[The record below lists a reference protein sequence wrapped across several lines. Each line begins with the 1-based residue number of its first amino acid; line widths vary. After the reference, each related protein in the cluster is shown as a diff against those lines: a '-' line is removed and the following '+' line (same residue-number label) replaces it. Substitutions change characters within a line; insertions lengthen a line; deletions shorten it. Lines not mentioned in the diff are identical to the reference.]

1 MALPKINTPT
11 YELVIPSTDEKIKYR
26 PFLVK
31 EEKIL
36 MMALESKENS
46 QIIASVK
53 EIVKT
58 CTFEKVDISKLP
70 MFDMEYIFLQIRS
83 KSVGEV
89 SQIRVLAP
97 DDEKTM
103 IDTEVDLSKVEV
115 EVGEGH
121 NPKIDLG
128 NKLGVLMKYPTIDS
142 FTDSDVQEIT
152 AANMLDVIV
161 SCIAH
166 ISDGEEVFESK
177 DQTKAELI
185 DFVEQMNT
193 KQFKDVQDFFDT
205 MPKLKHTI
213 KVTNPKTKKE
223 GEVVLSGLNDFF
235 E

>member
-31 EEKIL
+31 EEKVL
-36 MMALESKENS
+36 MMALESKENT
-46 QIIASVK
+46 QIINAVK

-58 CTFEKVDISKLP
+58 CTFEKVDISNLP
-70 MFDMEYIFLQIRS
+70 MFDMEFIFLQIRS

-89 SQIRVLAP
+89 SNIRVLAP

-103 IDTEVDLSKVEV
+103 IDTVVDLSKVEV

-142 FTDSDVQEIT
+142 FADSDAQEIT